1 MELTLESIVTRKGNK
16 LEQVLLLDLGNL
28 CLGKG
33 EWTYRLCFENLER

>member
-33 EWTYRLCFENLER
+33 KWTYRLYF